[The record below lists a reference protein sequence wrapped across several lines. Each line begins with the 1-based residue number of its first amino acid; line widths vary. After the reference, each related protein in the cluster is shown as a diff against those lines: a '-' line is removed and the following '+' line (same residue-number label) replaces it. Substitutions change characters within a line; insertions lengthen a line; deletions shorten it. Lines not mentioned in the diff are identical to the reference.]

1 MKTIPYNKLI
11 RDRIPELLKSRGKEA
26 ITEVLSPLDYLD
38 RLHEKL
44 DEELEEY
51 HETCSIEEL
60 VDLVEVIYGIL
71 DYRCVSREEFEE
83 IRRVKKEKRGSFE
96 KRLLLKGVIEPESE

>member
-1 MKTIPYNKLI
+1 MKTIQYNKLI
-11 RDRIPELLKSRGKEA
+11 RDRIPEILKSKGKEA
-26 ITEVLSPLDYLD
+26 ITEVLAPQDYLD

-51 HETCSIEEL
+51 HETCSIDEL

-71 DYRCVSREEFEE
+71 DYRCVTKEEFEE
-83 IRRVKKEKRGSFE
+83 IRWLKKEKRGSFE
-96 KRLLLKGVIEPESE
+96 KRLLLKGVIEPDSE